1 MKIEQYLIDNEDD
14 CEWCDE
20 YYIMITCSIIANV
33 ICVIW
38 DNGLLEKE
46 GEHFGFIDYSGIEVV
61 HPKLVNNLM
70 N

>member
-1 MKIEQYLIDNEDD
+1 
-14 CEWCDE
+14 
-20 YYIMITCSIIANV
+20 MITCSIIANV

-61 HPKLVNNLM
+61 HPKLIYVTVKHMNIKLQEIMAKFILKNLDFNN
-70 N
+70 